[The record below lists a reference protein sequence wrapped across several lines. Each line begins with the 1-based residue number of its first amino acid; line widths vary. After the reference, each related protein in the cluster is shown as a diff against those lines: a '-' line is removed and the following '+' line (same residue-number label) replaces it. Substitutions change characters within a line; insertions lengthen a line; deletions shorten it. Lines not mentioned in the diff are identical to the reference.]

1 MSTDLATATNHQIRL
16 AARPVGLP
24 KDSDWSFTEEPV
36 SLPAEGG
43 LEFKGSTL
51 LFTDLKGSTVLYE
64 RLGDLR
70 AYELVRQHFAVLR
83 SIAAAAGGSIVKTI
97 GDAVMASFA
106 DPLAAMHAVTRMHQ
120 AIEQLGEG
128 ELHLKIG
135 VHSGSCIAVE
145 LNDRLDYFGRTV
157 NIAARV
163 QGHKDGFGF
172 AVPGDGSAD
181 LYLGAREMRK
191 VFDGDLV
198 LVRKVGEDRR
208 GRPEGVIVEV
218 VEHLDRR
225 IGQEVPV

>member
-1 MSTDLATATNHQIRL
+1 M
-16 AARPVGLP
+16 
-24 KDSDWSFTEEPV
+24 
-36 SLPAEGG
+36 
-43 LEFKGSTL
+43 
-51 LFTDLKGSTVLYE
+51 LYE

-70 AYELVRQHFAVLR
+70 AYDLVRQHFAVLR

-145 LNDRLDYFGRTV
+145 LNERLDYFGRTV

-163 QGHKDGFGF
+163 QGIAGAGEIVCTQ
-172 AVPGDGSAD
+172 AVYDKSG
-181 LYLGAREMRK
+181 
-191 VFDGDLV
+191 
-198 LVRKVGEDRR
+198 VR
-208 GRPEGVIVEV
+208 EV
-218 VEHLDRR
+218 VEAAGFSAEVGSVALRGISGDTTVVRLRR
-225 IGQEVPV
+225 RPT